1 MVLTPLLVSLSIT
14 CFALYLRTVAQ
25 EEMVRIFAAIV
36 SFLSLI
42 AGLTLAPWFIQALLL
57 IVILMSWRN
66 PVIR

>member
-1 MVLTPLLVSLSIT
+1 MVLTPLLVSLAIA
-14 CFALYLRTVAQ
+14 CFALYLRTVAR

-57 IVILMSWRN
+57 IVILMSGRN
-66 PVIR
+66 LLVR